1 MKNLAYLTAFLKPF
15 LCYSTTSFLK
25 MSNSSPSSLLAS
37 LSLAAHNLDSFSMES
52 DSFSQAS
59 RSATFLAS
67 SSFSAIMCFTLPA
80 KLFFSSCKALQQL
93 NNSSS
98 SNLVRIN
105 LANTANFRRQLVVR
119 PHSLNKSKNRTS
131 YLRAL
136 HSPNSVSIHPPFGS
150 FSLQGR
156 HFVPRLLVLLPIF
169 FKNFQTPLKEDLG
182 RIYSV
187 LEPD

>member
-1 MKNLAYLTAFLKPF
+1 MKNLACLTALLKPF

-67 SSFSAIMCFTLPA
+67 SSFSAIMSFTLPA

-136 HSPNSVSIHPPFGS
+136 HSPNSVEVKANAVEGGTIRAEEEGGS
-150 FSLQGR
+150 ATGA
-156 HFVPRLLVLLPIF
+156 LVVATSTLSKGAMTCWI
-169 FKNFQTPLKEDLG
+169 KWSQNN
-182 RIYSV
+182 
-187 LEPD
+187 